1 MSVVL
6 FLFAS
11 LATAT
16 PAQPPQ
22 RQLSATV
29 YRSAPSDTAALSYRL
44 HTCSLVDATGSHEL
58 GNSELQSTR
67 RALAGSGMHEAA
79 DGEPADV
86 EIEVSVSVFGRMQP
100 ATDAH
105 VRFRPVTHRVREVTV
120 LQEGEDGTVIRGRG
134 RAIVP
139 ANHGYNRASPP
150 IARKAIFDKTLHL
163 SARRAST
170 DSGASSGRELWRVEV
185 RNADACASPSE
196 FMPFMLSAAMDALQR
211 GDSRRV
217 DLVLRADDPRVLG
230 LVGDS

>member
-6 FLFAS
+6 SLFAPLLVAAS
-11 LATAT
+11 AT
-16 PAQPPQ
+16 PSQ

-29 YRSAPSDTAALSYRL
+29 YRSAVTDTVVLSYRL
-44 HTCSLVDATGSHEL
+44 LTCSLVDATGTHQL
-58 GNSELQSTR
+58 GSSELESTR

-79 DGEPADV
+79 DGETADV

-100 ATDAH
+100 AKDAH

-120 LQEGEDGTVIRGRG
+120 LQEGEDGTVVRGRG

-139 ANHGYNRASPP
+139 ANHGYNRAGPP
-150 IARKAIFDKTLHL
+150 IARTETFDKVLHL
-163 SARRAST
+163 SARRPSVGQGAAS
-170 DSGASSGRELWRVEV
+170 GCELWRVEV
-185 RNADACASPSE
+185 RNADACASPPE
-196 FMPFMLSAAMDALQR
+196 FMPFMLSAAMDALRR